1 MTRDNPF
8 PGMNPFLER
17 HWTDVHTALIG
28 YVRDEIAGHLPL
40 DLNARTEEHVTLLQ
54 PGEKDRALRADVAVV
69 EAWRSGAAP
78 EWQPDASL
86 CGGLVA
92 TEPVLIL
99 RDEEV
104 DRWIEITD
112 RNGKLITVI
121 EILSPY
127 NKGDGADDYRK
138 RRDDYI
144 RGRINL
150 VEIDL
155 LRAGTHVVSG
165 SRAALNLDLMTG
177 TAYITCVSR
186 AARAHLLEAYVTQL
200 RNPLPVVSIPLR
212 ATDHDVLLS
221 IQPLIDR
228 CYRMGAYW
236 NADHQN
242 VPGPELTSDERDW
255 VTERVRAAGLEA
267 LR

>member
-17 HWTDVHTALIG
+17 HWTDVHTKLIA
-28 YVRDEIAGHLPL
+28 YISDEIAAQLPL

-54 PGEKDRALRADVAVV
+54 PGEKDR
-69 EAWRSGAAP
+69 
-78 EWQPDASL
+78 
-86 CGGLVA
+86 GLVA
-92 TEPVLIL
+92 TEPLLVL

-104 DRWIEITD
+104 ERWIEITD
-112 RNGKLITVI
+112 RNGKLVTVI
-121 EILSPY
+121 EVLSPF

-155 LRAGTHVVSG
+155 LRAGAHVVSG
-165 SRAALNLDLMTG
+165 SRAALNLELTTG
-177 TAYITCVSR
+177 TVYINCVSR
-186 AARAHLLEAYVTQL
+186 AARTHLLEAYVTPL
-200 RNPLPVVSIPLR
+200 RNPLPVVRVPLR
-212 ATDHDVLLS
+212 ATDHDVLLAL
-221 IQPLIDR
+221 QPLIDR

-236 NADHQN
+236 NADQRN
-242 VPGPELTSDERDW
+242 VPGPELIIEERNW
-255 VTERVRAAGLEA
+255 VEERVRAAGLEG
-267 LR
+267 